1 MTSVAFFF
9 LNPLHLYFNKSFA
22 KEIGRRNVCNEPQ
35 NCDFQVVP
43 QKFVYNPLRENS
55 TRYTVESLLTAGQC
69 LDGARNRIKTYTML
83 QPLPPLPTTTRT
95 TRHHGYRHYCHR
107 HCHPYCCRHCHHRH
121 CRYYV
126 QLTILCTI
134 RSWSLRSLFAPS
146 NLLFI
151 CQRTQTMSRGAANA
165 V

>member
-1 MTSVAFFF
+1 MSKKCLVSVMILQIDVGCFFFF

-95 TRHHGYRHYCHR
+95 TRHHGHRHYCHR
-107 HCHPYCCRHCHHRH
+107 HCHPHCCRHCHHHQPLPLLRTVNYTL
-121 CRYYV
+121 YYPLV
-126 QLTILCTI
+126 VSTVTVC
-134 RSWSLRSLFAPS
+134 P
-146 NLLFI
+146 
-151 CQRTQTMSRGAANA
+151 